1 MSIPI
6 VFENV
11 RLSAIMKNDT
21 PNLDENNQH
30 TRLRA
35 AREKLRISAS
45 EAARSMGMNISTY
58 THHENGTRTYG
69 EAEARKYARRLKTTP
84 EYLLLGITGGSP
96 KGIVKEIDSRAG
108 AGGGGLVDL
117 VNVTDQNG
125 NTVSAE
131 VIKDHWQ
138 IPESFLRGELRM
150 EANRALIIEVS
161 GDSGYDPSNPN
172 APGSLMPGD
181 RVIVD
186 ARDTKPSPPGPFLV
200 YDGVG
205 FVVKLCEPIFGSD
218 PPRVRLSSRNPTYEP
233 YDVSAEEGHI
243 VGRVRG
249 RITAM

>member
-1 MSIPI
+1 
-6 VFENV
+6 
-11 RLSAIMKNDT
+11 
-21 PNLDENNQH
+21 
-30 TRLRA
+30 
-35 AREKLRISAS
+35 
-45 EAARSMGMNISTY
+45 
-58 THHENGTRTYG
+58 
-69 EAEARKYARRLKTTP
+69 
-84 EYLLLGITGGSP
+84 
-96 KGIVKEIDSRAG
+96 DSRAG